1 MWDIVHAAAA
11 PVIRL
16 FQTVLILCAAGLAA
30 DFLFPSFREWTRTF
44 LFIAVGTMALGP
56 AVEALRLLDGLTGK
70 MTGLFLGVYPLLTAG
85 MATAGGALTLAGWN
99 PAVFLFVQGA
109 VVLGGKWL
117 IPLLT
122 ASFLFDYLSRLVP
135 DVPFTRMAEM
145 IRVTIIGAVSVIAAC
160 YTLFITS
167 TGIMAWAGSGAAGE
181 PLKVLLR
188 QNIPIVGSFVT
199 DALGV
204 FGKYSAGTAAIAGGW
219 LIGTILVVCLIP
231 AAQVLLTAF
240 FYKWLA
246 ALSEPFANEELSGL
260 FDDLGKTMFVLCGIT
275 FIVAFAVFYTVLL
288 AVILIKVIAGTG

>member
-1 MWDIVHAAAA
+1 
-11 PVIRL
+11 
-16 FQTVLILCAAGLAA
+16 
-30 DFLFPSFREWTRTF
+30 
-44 LFIAVGTMALGP
+44 MALGP
-56 AVEALRLLDGLTGK
+56 AAEALRMLDGLTAK
-70 MTGLFLGVYPLLTAG
+70 MTGLFLGVYPLLTSG
-85 MATAGGALTLAGWN
+85 MAAAGGALTIAGWN
-99 PAVFLFVQGA
+99 PAVFLFVQGS

-122 ASFLFDYLSRLVP
+122 VSFIFDYLSRLVP
-135 DVPFTRMAEM
+135 DIPFTRIAEM
-145 IRVTIIGAVSVIAAC
+145 IRVTILGAVSVIAAC
-160 YTLFITS
+160 YTLFITA
-167 TGIMAWAGSGAAGE
+167 TGVMAWAGSGSAGE

-188 QNIPIVGSFVT
+188 QNIPLIGSFVT

-204 FGKYSAGTAAIAGGW
+204 FGKYSAGTAAMAGGW

-246 ALSEPFANEELSGL
+246 ALSEPFAGDELSGL

-288 AVILIKVIAGTG
+288 AVVLIKVIAGTG